1 MINVGTSTLSS
12 ACICDLP
19 SKKDLL
25 DGIVQKYNRG
35 SIAHTWNHRETI
47 VVETLLASLKPLGI
61 IYAHLHPMEDPLY
74 WHSTT
79 QASCIHIH
87 KKEMTLEVLS
97 GIENTFGVFFQVQ
110 MMLHKLIW
118 KARGR
123 LKMPMKKIKSF
134 ICFEMLEEG

>member
-25 DGIVQKYNRG
+25 DSIVQKYNRG

-74 WHSTT
+74 
-79 QASCIHIH
+79 
-87 KKEMTLEVLS
+87 
-97 GIENTFGVFFQVQ
+97 
-110 MMLHKLIW
+110 
-118 KARGR
+118 
-123 LKMPMKKIKSF
+123 
-134 ICFEMLEEG
+134 